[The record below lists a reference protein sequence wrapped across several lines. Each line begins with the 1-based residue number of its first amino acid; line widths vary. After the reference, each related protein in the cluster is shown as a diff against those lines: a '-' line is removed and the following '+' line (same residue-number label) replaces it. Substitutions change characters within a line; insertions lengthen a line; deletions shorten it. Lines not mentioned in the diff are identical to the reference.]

1 MLSALGHL
9 FEHGRW
15 GSLIE
20 TGIEGQSLT
29 AEDQMFI
36 LAQAGLYLTATR
48 GFASPE
54 ARMCYERAEPLC
66 HSLNDPRLLFMVFS
80 GQIRYTI

>member
-1 MLSALGHL
+1 LLSALGHL

-36 LAQAGLYLTATR
+36 LAQARLYLTATR

-54 ARMCYERAEPLC
+54 A
-66 HSLNDPRLLFMVFS
+66 
-80 GQIRYTI
+80 